1 MLKWLT
7 KKTYATLSEVLGA
20 VHKELEEL
28 QPVDTDSIKWTKGK
42 EGMRAELNRELLGGG
57 RLEEQ
62 EAEDSEPVMVY
73 VTLKNYP
80 ENDWQMHEF
89 MPILIT
95 GIEGAE
101 QVRLEDQMDL
111 IGTPKRFIS
120 DYNVIMDKPSG
131 YFYNPR
137 LGEFPPFVVLQQ
149 RSNNTTVQ
157 AIASG
162 LTYAW
167 VQNQSEAVPDVYRFC
182 RYVSPSSL
190 YLYNSTEGGARV
202 VWRPPYVSS
211 AARRLCVVDLLNS
224 VTSGYAG
231 QFCVGYRNGI
241 FCLHES
247 DSPNSTRSGV
257 IDTPSRLL
265 PSITMPITELDL
277 SGGSVYVWA
286 YYNPED
292 GTFTGSV
299 TQGPEATAPLY
310 GLPTAVSYLIAI
322 MDSPGV
328 FRQVHTTGKIYITG
342 RWV

>member
-1 MLKWLT
+1 MLKWL
-7 KKTYATLSEVLGA
+7 KKKVYSSLSEVLGA
-20 VHKELEEL
+20 IYNELDSL
-28 QPVDTDSIKWTKGK
+28 QPIDTDTVKWTKGLN
-42 EGMRAELNRELLGGG
+42 GMKAHAVVQNSPVAMN
-57 RLEEQ
+57 Q
-62 EAEDSEPVMVY
+62 VQEDSEPVMVY

-80 ENDWQMHEF
+80 EDSGQMDKF
-89 MPILIT
+89 MPVLIT
-95 GIEGAE
+95 GIEDAE
-101 QVRLEDQMDL
+101 QVRLEDQMAL
-111 IGTPKRFIS
+111 IGSPKRFIS
-120 DYNVIMDKPSG
+120 DYNVIMDKPDG

-167 VQNQSEAVPDVYRFC
+167 VQNQRPDVPDVYRFC
-182 RYVSPSSL
+182 KYVSPERL

-202 VWRPPYVSS
+202 VWRPPYVSG

-247 DSPNSTRSGV
+247 DSPNSTRAGV

-277 SGGSVYVWA
+277 SGGDVYVWA

-310 GLPTAVSYLIAI
+310 GLPTAVSYLIAK

-328 FRQVHTTGKIYITG
+328 FRQVHTTGRIYITG

>member
-28 QPVDTDSIKWTKGK
+28 QPVDTDSIKWTKGR

-57 RLEEQ
+57 GLAEEQ
-62 EAEDSEPVMVY
+62 EAEDSEPTY

-80 ENDWQMHEF
+80 EGSWQMHRF
-89 MPILIT
+89 MPVLIT
-95 GIEGAE
+95 GIEDAE
-101 QVRLEDQMDL
+101 QVRLEDQMTSID
-111 IGTPKRFIS
+111 TPKRFIS
-120 DYNVIMDKPSG
+120 DYSVIMDKPIG
-131 YFYNPR
+131 YFYNPI
-137 LGEFPPFVVLQQ
+137 LGEFPSFVVLQEP
-149 RSNNTTVQ
+149 SNNTTVQ

-167 VQNQSEAVPDVYRFC
+167 VQNQREVIPDVYRFC
-182 RYVSPSSL
+182 RYVSPESL
-190 YLYNSTEGGARV
+190 YLHNSTEGGARV
-202 VWRPPYVSS
+202 VWRPPYVST
-211 AARRLCVVDLLNS
+211 AVRRLCVVDLLNS

-241 FCLHES
+241 FCLHQS
-247 DSPNSTRSGV
+247 DSSSSTLAGT

-265 PSITMPITELDL
+265 PRISIPITELDL

-299 TQGPEATAPLY
+299 TQGPVTTAPLY
-310 GLPTAVSYLIAI
+310 GSPTAVYYLIAT
-322 MDSPGV
+322 MVSPGV
-328 FRQVHTTGKIYITG
+328 FRQVHTTGRIYITG